1 MSAAPVFRAIR
12 DPARP
17 ERWTIVDTT
26 GAVHARLG
34 IGDSPADAAGAI
46 AAQRGGI
53 LIGPVGTAVQTPPH
67 NGETRS
73 RSAFYRTIFA

>member
-1 MSAAPVFRAIR
+1 MSVPPVFRAVR

-34 IGDSPADAAGAI
+34 IGDSLADAARAI
-46 AAQRGGI
+46 AMQTGGI
-53 LIGPVGTAVQTPPH
+53 LIAPAGAAVQTPP
-67 NGETRS
+67 R
-73 RSAFYRTIFA
+73 

>member
-26 GAVHARLG
+26 TGAVQCRLG
-34 IGDSPADAAGAI
+34 IGDSLADAARAI
-46 AAQRGGI
+46 AAQRGGF
-53 LIGPVGTAVQTPPH
+53 LIPPAGAAVQTPPQ
-67 NGETRS
+67 
-73 RSAFYRTIFA
+73 

>member
-34 IGDSPADAAGAI
+34 IGDSLAEAARAI

-53 LIGPVGTAVQTPPH
+53 LIAPACAAVQTPPQ
-67 NGETRS
+67 
-73 RSAFYRTIFA
+73 